1 MACVLGRGE
10 PHILNTFQA
19 AIAHDEEDTYAIFLY
34 PEGGLQFLGTRP
46 KESYNVQLELPAR
59 VGFSRGDS
67 DDGRR
72 EGLFYS
78 VASTEQ
84 ALRRLERGSNAGVP
98 GVWVF
103 HVGSS
108 GPLEHVE
115 PGGKEGASPG
125 TPQSPAAPTEPPARP
140 GWAPTSP
147 RPHHH
152 GQLSI
157 IPVGLP
163 ASPGQERS
171 RRLQPDG
178 DTPQSHPANPAS
190 YSSGQ
195 HGVGVEEDVHFNTDV
210 FTYSAGSKETC
221 ARHHGRCSPH
231 AFCTDYA
238 TGLCCH
244 CQASYYGNGR
254 QCLPEGTGTRGGE
267 GARCPGMGKEGAR
280 AVFSPRPG
288 AVHRLNGKV
297 SGSLVVG
304 RTPVRF
310 QDVDLHAYIV
320 GSDGRAYTAVS
331 GVPAPAARA
340 LLPLLPLGGLFGWL
354 FALEEPGYENGFSI
368 TGERGRGSEMLPSG
382 SGSLSPPRCVAGS
395 LGSAAGLGRA
405 PGDVLPEAIPAQV
418 PPVPSS
424 CPGAEFTQHLQVTF
438 YPGEE
443 QVHIT
448 QTAEGL
454 GPDNYLSLKTHIQGQ
469 VPFIP
474 ENSTVHVGP
483 YKELYHYSSSAV
495 MSSAHRDYVLT
506 SGASNQTL
514 SYRLHQNITFSGCPH
529 ARGRLPPLQRLSVP
543 RAFALYDAQEQA
555 LRYAL
560 AGRIG
565 SAHGEHAPPA
575 VPDDAERPPANPC
588 HDGTHMCEATARCQ
602 PGTGLGYT
610 CECADGYRGDG
621 RGCQDVD
628 ECEEGLSQCGPFSV
642 CLNAPG
648 SYRCECRS
656 GYRLAEDGHA
666 CVPPLKPQIPAAL
679 ADPCE
684 DGSHPCAPGD
694 RARCLPRAGGLPAC
708 ECLPGYTGDGRV
720 CTDVDEC
727 AENPCHP
734 AAACHNSP
742 GSFSCHC
749 QPGYEGD
756 GFQCAHAQGST
767 QRLTPC
773 EHERLYP
780 RVPGHAAQCDERGGY
795 RPLQC
800 HGGTGHC
807 WCVDAAGQE
816 IAGTRTAPGSTP
828 PRCGDPGHPAHGVT
842 VLVAIG
848 VPPASSRG
856 ERGCGG
862 DNPEPPGASRAPP
875 EPHQHPH
882 PRVPGCSK
890 LPPHDPGARGVGVS
904 PPAGSSQQLTPCE
917 HERLYPRAVPP
928 GPSPVGDGHVP
939 QCDERGGYRPLQCHG
954 STGHCWCV
962 DAAGQEIAGT
972 RTAPGSTPPRCGDP
986 GWRSAQR
993 GPGSVARGLTGS
1005 FPVPEPTERP
1015 PSMCERWRQS
1025 LLEHYGGSPRGD
1037 QYVPQCEA
1045 GGHFTPL
1052 QCHGDSGYCWCVDE
1066 SGREIQGTRS
1076 EPGSPPPCKRRALR
1090 LCNPPRAALSGRR
1103 GEARTLVEP
1112 PPTLF
1117 PPLPPRSVPG
1127 LPSVAPPSARPSP
1140 RPDVSP
1146 PGTGTFLLYAQ
1157 GQQIGYL
1164 PLNGTRLQKEAAKT
1178 LLSLHVK
1185 YRGRS
1190 GWAWRSRRVSDPSG
1204 RGCAPAA
1211 AGLRA
1216 PAAGGA
1222 KNPVGVFPQEK
1233 GLRAKGHLVGDPGRL
1248 PRISPRPLQP
1258 HQGSIV
1264 VGIDYD
1270 CRERTVYWTDVAGRT
1285 INRASLEPGT
1295 EPETVISSGVSPA
1308 PASPPPQRHL
1318 GVPAVALGLSSFGV
1332 LHPPALFGAGS
1343 HTSPPAGLLSP
1354 EGLAVDHLRRAMF
1367 WTDSGLDKIERARLD
1382 GSERRVLFDTELVNP
1397 RAIAVDPVRGQPALS
1412 SSPCGRVPCLI
1423 NRVNYSPSNLYW
1435 TDWNREAPKIETAT
1449 VNGANRRVLVSKD
1462 IGLPNGLT
1470 FDPFSK
1476 LLCWA
1481 DAGTKNL
1488 ECTFPDGA
1496 GRRIIQ
1502 NSLNYPFSIISY
1514 ADHFY
1519 HTDWRRDGVIA
1530 VNKET
1535 GSFTDEYLPEHR
1547 SHLYGI
1553 TAVYPYC
1560 PGARK

>member
-1 MACVLGRGE
+1 RVPAVTAGLPAPSPPDGVGAAWPLGDGGPQVPASGDSQRGGTRGGAPAAPRHLAPFSLQVGTNGVISTQDFPGEPQYVDDDFPTDFPVVAPFLADLDTSGGRGDIHYRHDTSPAVLNQAAGYVQAGFPRTAGSFVPAGVFVATWEDVGAYQELAPGAE
-10 PHILNTFQA
+10 PSAQLNTFQA
-19 AIAHDEEDTYAIFLY
+19 VIAYDEEDTYAIFLY

-84 ALRRLERGSNAGVP
+84 ALRHLERGSNAGVP

-115 PGGKEGASPG
+115 PGGGEGASPG
-125 TPQSPAAPTEPPARP
+125 TPQSPA
-140 GWAPTSP
+140 
-147 RPHHH
+147 
-152 GQLSI
+152 
-157 IPVGLP
+157 
-163 ASPGQERS
+163 RS

-178 DTPQSHPANPAS
+178 DTPQSYPANPAS
-190 YSSGQ
+190 YSSGH
-195 HGVGVEEDVHFNTDV
+195 HGVGVEEDVHFNADGEWPRGLFAAGLPFPERQRIGFAPPARSWSPNRVPRGCSWPCSELRAPGREPWGWLRPHVPKLPPRLSPV

-254 QCLPEGTGTRGGE
+254 QCLPEG
-267 GARCPGMGKEGAR
+267 
-280 AVFSPRPG
+280 

-297 SGSLVVG
+297 SGSLEVG
-304 RTPVRF
+304 RMPVRF

-320 GSDGRAYTAVS
+320 GSDGRAYTAIS

-368 TGERGRGSEMLPSG
+368 TG
-382 SGSLSPPRCVAGS
+382 
-395 LGSAAGLGRA
+395 
-405 PGDVLPEAIPAQV
+405 
-418 PPVPSS
+418 
-424 CPGAEFTQHLQVTF
+424 AEFTQNLEVTF

-474 ENSTVHVGP
+474 ENFTVHVGP

-495 MSSAHRDYVLT
+495 TSSAHRDYVLT
-506 SGASNQTL
+506 SGATNQTL
-514 SYRLHQNITFSGCPH
+514 SYRLRQNITFSGCPH
-529 ARGRLPPLQRLSVP
+529 ARGRLPPLQRLSVA
-543 RAFALYDAQEQA
+543 RAFALYDGQEQA

-565 SAHGEHAPPA
+565 SAH
-575 VPDDAERPPANPC
+575 DDAETPPVNPC
-588 HDGTHMCEATARCQ
+588 HDGTHTCEATARCQ

-628 ECEEGLSQCGPFSV
+628 ECGEGLSQCGPFSV

-666 CVPPLKPQIPAAL
+666 CVPLALL

-708 ECLPGYTGDGRV
+708 ECLPGYTGDGHD

-734 AAACHNSP
+734 AAACYNTP
-742 GSFSCHC
+742 GSFSCRC

-756 GFQCAHAQGST
+756 GFQCTH
-767 QRLTPC
+767 
-773 EHERLYP
+773 
-780 RVPGHAAQCDERGGY
+780 
-795 RPLQC
+795 
-800 HGGTGHC
+800 
-807 WCVDAAGQE
+807 
-816 IAGTRTAPGSTP
+816 
-828 PRCGDPGHPAHGVT
+828 
-842 VLVAIG
+842 
-848 VPPASSRG
+848 
-856 ERGCGG
+856 
-862 DNPEPPGASRAPP
+862 
-875 EPHQHPH
+875 
-882 PRVPGCSK
+882 
-890 LPPHDPGARGVGVS
+890 
-904 PPAGSSQQLTPCE
+904 
-917 HERLYPRAVPP
+917 
-928 GPSPVGDGHVP
+928 
-939 QCDERGGYRPLQCHG
+939 
-954 STGHCWCV
+954 
-962 DAAGQEIAGT
+962 
-972 RTAPGSTPPRCGDP
+972 
-986 GWRSAQR
+986 
-993 GPGSVARGLTGS
+993 
-1005 FPVPEPTERP
+1005 EPTERP

-1037 QYVPQCEA
+1037 QYVPQCDA

-1076 EPGSPPPCKRRALR
+1076 EPGSPPPC
-1090 LCNPPRAALSGRR
+1090 
-1103 GEARTLVEP
+1103 
-1112 PPTLF
+1112 
-1117 PPLPPRSVPG
+1117 
-1127 LPSVAPPSARPSP
+1127 LPSVAPPSVRPSP

-1164 PLNGTRLQKEAAKT
+1164 PLNGTRLQKEEAKT
-1178 LLSLHVK
+1178 LLSLH
-1185 YRGRS
+1185 
-1190 GWAWRSRRVSDPSG
+1190 
-1204 RGCAPAA
+1204 
-1211 AGLRA
+1211 
-1216 PAAGGA
+1216 
-1222 KNPVGVFPQEK
+1222 
-1233 GLRAKGHLVGDPGRL
+1233 
-1248 PRISPRPLQP
+1248 
-1258 HQGSIV
+1258 GSIV

-1285 INRASLEPGT
+1285 ISRASLEPGA
-1295 EPETVISSGVSPA
+1295 EPETVISS
-1308 PASPPPQRHL
+1308 
-1318 GVPAVALGLSSFGV
+1318 
-1332 LHPPALFGAGS
+1332 
-1343 HTSPPAGLLSP
+1343 GLLSP

-1397 RAIAVDPVRGQPALS
+1397 RAIAVDPVRG
-1412 SSPCGRVPCLI
+1412 
-1423 NRVNYSPSNLYW
+1423 NLYW

-1449 VNGANRRVLVSKD
+1449 VNGANRRVLVNKD

-1502 NSLNYPFSIISY
+1502 NNLNYPFSIISY

-1560 PGARK
+1560 PGGKTPTKPNPFLLPGSCYTADVLKG

>member
-1 MACVLGRGE
+1 SSAE
-10 PHILNTFQA
+10 LNTFQA
-19 AIAHDEEDTYAIFLY
+19 VIAYDEEDTYAIFLY

-84 ALRRLERGSNAGVP
+84 ALRHLERGSNAGVP

-115 PGGKEGASPG
+115 PGGGEGASPG

-147 RPHHH
+147 RPRHR
-152 GQLSI
+152 GQPSI
-157 IPVGLP
+157 VPAGLP
-163 ASPGQERS
+163 AAPGQERS

-178 DTPQSHPANPAS
+178 DTPQMAAAPPWRKSSRGRLVAGRFLKKGVSLLRVCLFLSANGLALLLRRAPGAQTGCPGAARGRS
-190 YSSGQ
+190 CVRQAGSLG
-195 HGVGVEEDVHFNTDV
+195 V

-254 QCLPEGTGTRGGE
+254 QCLPEG
-267 GARCPGMGKEGAR
+267 
-280 AVFSPRPG
+280 
-288 AVHRLNGKV
+288 
-297 SGSLVVG
+297 
-304 RTPVRF
+304 
-310 QDVDLHAYIV
+310 
-320 GSDGRAYTAVS
+320 
-331 GVPAPAARA
+331 
-340 LLPLLPLGGLFGWL
+340 
-354 FALEEPGYENGFSI
+354 
-368 TGERGRGSEMLPSG
+368 
-382 SGSLSPPRCVAGS
+382 
-395 LGSAAGLGRA
+395 
-405 PGDVLPEAIPAQV
+405 
-418 PPVPSS
+418 
-424 CPGAEFTQHLQVTF
+424 AEFTQNLEVTF

-474 ENSTVHVGP
+474 ENFTVHVGP

-495 MSSAHRDYVLT
+495 TSSAHRDYVLT
-506 SGASNQTL
+506 SGAANQTL
-514 SYRLHQNITFSGCPH
+514 SYRLRQNITFSGCPH
-529 ARGRLPPLQRLSVP
+529 ARGRLPPLQRLSVA
-543 RAFALYDAQEQA
+543 RAFALYDGQEQA

-565 SAHGEHAPPA
+565 SAH
-575 VPDDAERPPANPC
+575 DDAETPPVNPC
-588 HDGTHMCEATARCQ
+588 HDGTHTCEATARCQ

-628 ECEEGLSQCGPFSV
+628 ECGEGLSQCGPFSV

-656 GYRLAEDGHA
+656 GYWLAEDGHA
-666 CVPPLKPQIPAAL
+666 CVPLALL

-708 ECLPGYTGDGRV
+708 ECLPGYTGDGRD

-734 AAACHNSP
+734 AAACYNTP
-742 GSFSCHC
+742 GSFSCRC

-756 GFQCAHAQGST
+756 GFQCTHGK
-767 QRLTPC
+767 RLTPC

-780 RVPGHAAQCDERGGY
+780 RVPGHAAQCDERGEY

-828 PRCGDPGHPAHGVT
+828 PRCG
-842 VLVAIG
+842 
-848 VPPASSRG
+848 
-856 ERGCGG
+856 
-862 DNPEPPGASRAPP
+862 N
-875 EPHQHPH
+875 
-882 PRVPGCSK
+882 
-890 LPPHDPGARGVGVS
+890 
-904 PPAGSSQQLTPCE
+904 
-917 HERLYPRAVPP
+917 
-928 GPSPVGDGHVP
+928 
-939 QCDERGGYRPLQCHG
+939 
-954 STGHCWCV
+954 
-962 DAAGQEIAGT
+962 
-972 RTAPGSTPPRCGDP
+972 
-986 GWRSAQR
+986 
-993 GPGSVARGLTGS
+993 
-1005 FPVPEPTERP
+1005 PEPTERP

-1037 QYVPQCEA
+1037 QYVPQCDA

-1076 EPGSPPPCKRRALR
+1076 EPGSPPPC
-1090 LCNPPRAALSGRR
+1090 
-1103 GEARTLVEP
+1103 
-1112 PPTLF
+1112 
-1117 PPLPPRSVPG
+1117 
-1127 LPSVAPPSARPSP
+1127 LPSVAPPSVRPSP

-1164 PLNGTRLQKEAAKT
+1164 PLNGTRLQKEEAKT
-1178 LLSLHVK
+1178 LLSLH
-1185 YRGRS
+1185 
-1190 GWAWRSRRVSDPSG
+1190 
-1204 RGCAPAA
+1204 
-1211 AGLRA
+1211 
-1216 PAAGGA
+1216 
-1222 KNPVGVFPQEK
+1222 
-1233 GLRAKGHLVGDPGRL
+1233 
-1248 PRISPRPLQP
+1248 
-1258 HQGSIV
+1258 GSIV

-1285 INRASLEPGT
+1285 ISRASLEPGA
-1295 EPETVISSGVSPA
+1295 EPETVISS
-1308 PASPPPQRHL
+1308 
-1318 GVPAVALGLSSFGV
+1318 
-1332 LHPPALFGAGS
+1332 
-1343 HTSPPAGLLSP
+1343 GLLSP

-1397 RAIAVDPVRGQPALS
+1397 RAIAVDPVRG
-1412 SSPCGRVPCLI
+1412 
-1423 NRVNYSPSNLYW
+1423 NLYW

-1449 VNGANRRVLVSKD
+1449 VNGANRRVLVNKD

-1502 NSLNYPFSIISY
+1502 NNLNYPFSIISY

-1560 PGARK
+1560 PGGKTPTKPNPFLLPGSCYTADVLKG

>member
-1 MACVLGRGE
+1 MRAVPGPGLLAGLSVLFLAGLVQALPRTRLLPHGPARGDLRLKAGDDESSPAVALPRALRLYGRAARRLYVGTNGVISTQDFPGEPQYVDDDFPTDFPVVAPFLADLDTSGGRGDIHYRHDTSPAVLNQAAGYIHAGFPLTAGSFVPDAVFVATWE
-10 PHILNTFQA
+10 DVGAYQELAPGAQPSAQLNTFQA
-19 AIAHDEEDTYAIFLY
+19 AIAYDEDDTYAIFLY

-115 PGGKEGASPG
+115 PGGNEGASPG

-147 RPHHH
+147 RPRHH

-157 IPVGLP
+157 VPVGLP
-163 ASPGQERS
+163 VSPGQERS

-178 DTPQSHPANPAS
+178 DTPQRHPANPAS
-190 YSSGQ
+190 YSSGH

-210 FTYSAGSKETC
+210 FTYSAGSRETC
-221 ARHHGRCSPH
+221 AQHHGRCSPH

-254 QCLPEGTGTRGGE
+254 QCLPE
-267 GARCPGMGKEGAR
+267 
-280 AVFSPRPG
+280 G

-320 GSDGRAYTAVS
+320 GSDGRAYTAIS

-368 TGERGRGSEMLPSG
+368 TG
-382 SGSLSPPRCVAGS
+382 
-395 LGSAAGLGRA
+395 
-405 PGDVLPEAIPAQV
+405 
-418 PPVPSS
+418 
-424 CPGAEFTQHLQVTF
+424 AEFTQHLQVTF
-438 YPGEE
+438 SPGEE

-495 MSSAHRDYVLT
+495 TSSAHRDYVLT

-529 ARGRLPPLQRLSVP
+529 ARGRLPPLQRLSVA

-575 VPDDAERPPANPC
+575 VPDDAERPPVNPC
-588 HDGTHMCEATARCQ
+588 HDGTHTCEAPARCQ

-628 ECEEGLSQCGPFSV
+628 ECGEGLSQCGPFSV

-666 CVPPLKPQIPAAL
+666 CVPL

-708 ECLPGYTGDGRV
+708 ECLPGYTGDGRD

-727 AENPCHP
+727 AQNPCHP

-742 GSFSCHC
+742 GSFSCQC

-828 PRCGDPGHPAHGVT
+828 PRCG
-842 VLVAIG
+842 
-848 VPPASSRG
+848 
-856 ERGCGG
+856 
-862 DNPEPPGASRAPP
+862 NP
-875 EPHQHPH
+875 
-882 PRVPGCSK
+882 
-890 LPPHDPGARGVGVS
+890 
-904 PPAGSSQQLTPCE
+904 GSSQQLTPCE

-972 RTAPGSTPPRCGDP
+972 RTAPGSTPPRCGN
-986 GWRSAQR
+986 
-993 GPGSVARGLTGS
+993 
-1005 FPVPEPTERP
+1005 PEPTERP

-1037 QYVPQCEA
+1037 QYVPQCDA

-1076 EPGSPPPCKRRALR
+1076 EPGSPPPC
-1090 LCNPPRAALSGRR
+1090 
-1103 GEARTLVEP
+1103 
-1112 PPTLF
+1112 
-1117 PPLPPRSVPG
+1117 

-1178 LLSLHVK
+1178 LLSLH
-1185 YRGRS
+1185 
-1190 GWAWRSRRVSDPSG
+1190 
-1204 RGCAPAA
+1204 
-1211 AGLRA
+1211 
-1216 PAAGGA
+1216 
-1222 KNPVGVFPQEK
+1222 
-1233 GLRAKGHLVGDPGRL
+1233 
-1248 PRISPRPLQP
+1248 
-1258 HQGSIV
+1258 GSIV

-1285 INRASLEPGT
+1285 INRASLEPGA
-1295 EPETVISSGVSPA
+1295 EPETVISS
-1308 PASPPPQRHL
+1308 
-1318 GVPAVALGLSSFGV
+1318 
-1332 LHPPALFGAGS
+1332 
-1343 HTSPPAGLLSP
+1343 GLLSP

-1397 RAIAVDPVRGQPALS
+1397 RAIAVDPVRG
-1412 SSPCGRVPCLI
+1412 
-1423 NRVNYSPSNLYW
+1423 NLYW

>member
-1 MACVLGRGE
+1 SSAE
-10 PHILNTFQA
+10 LNTFQA
-19 AIAHDEEDTYAIFLY
+19 VIAYDEEDTYAIFLY

-84 ALRRLERGSNAGVP
+84 ALRHLERGSNAGVP

-115 PGGKEGASPG
+115 PGGGEGASPG

-147 RPHHH
+147 RPRHR
-152 GQLSI
+152 GQPSI
-157 IPVGLP
+157 VPAGLP
-163 ASPGQERS
+163 AAPGQERS

-178 DTPQSHPANPAS
+178 DTPQMAAAPPWRKSSRGRLVAGRFLKKGVSLLRVCLFLSANGLALLLRRAPGAQTGCPGAARGRS
-190 YSSGQ
+190 CVRQAGSLG
-195 HGVGVEEDVHFNTDV
+195 V

-254 QCLPEGTGTRGGE
+254 QCLPEG
-267 GARCPGMGKEGAR
+267 
-280 AVFSPRPG
+280 

-297 SGSLVVG
+297 SGSLEVG
-304 RTPVRF
+304 RMPVRF

-320 GSDGRAYTAVS
+320 GSDGRAYTAIS

-368 TGERGRGSEMLPSG
+368 TG
-382 SGSLSPPRCVAGS
+382 
-395 LGSAAGLGRA
+395 
-405 PGDVLPEAIPAQV
+405 
-418 PPVPSS
+418 
-424 CPGAEFTQHLQVTF
+424 AEFTQNLEVTF

-474 ENSTVHVGP
+474 ENFTVHVGP

-495 MSSAHRDYVLT
+495 TSSAHRDYVLT
-506 SGASNQTL
+506 SGAANQTL
-514 SYRLHQNITFSGCPH
+514 SYRLRQNITFSGCPH
-529 ARGRLPPLQRLSVP
+529 ARGRLPPLQRLSVA
-543 RAFALYDAQEQA
+543 RAFALYDGQEQA

-565 SAHGEHAPPA
+565 SAH
-575 VPDDAERPPANPC
+575 DDAETPPVNPC
-588 HDGTHMCEATARCQ
+588 HDGTHTCEATARCQ

-628 ECEEGLSQCGPFSV
+628 ECGEGLSQCGPFSV

-656 GYRLAEDGHA
+656 GYWLAEDGHA
-666 CVPPLKPQIPAAL
+666 CVPLALL

-708 ECLPGYTGDGRV
+708 ECLPGYTGDGRD

-734 AAACHNSP
+734 AAACYNTP
-742 GSFSCHC
+742 GSFSCRC

-756 GFQCAHAQGST
+756 GFQCTHGK
-767 QRLTPC
+767 RLTPC

-780 RVPGHAAQCDERGGY
+780 RVPGHAAQCDERGEY

-828 PRCGDPGHPAHGVT
+828 PRCG
-842 VLVAIG
+842 
-848 VPPASSRG
+848 
-856 ERGCGG
+856 
-862 DNPEPPGASRAPP
+862 N
-875 EPHQHPH
+875 
-882 PRVPGCSK
+882 
-890 LPPHDPGARGVGVS
+890 
-904 PPAGSSQQLTPCE
+904 
-917 HERLYPRAVPP
+917 
-928 GPSPVGDGHVP
+928 
-939 QCDERGGYRPLQCHG
+939 
-954 STGHCWCV
+954 
-962 DAAGQEIAGT
+962 
-972 RTAPGSTPPRCGDP
+972 
-986 GWRSAQR
+986 
-993 GPGSVARGLTGS
+993 
-1005 FPVPEPTERP
+1005 PEPTERP

-1037 QYVPQCEA
+1037 QYVPQCDA

-1076 EPGSPPPCKRRALR
+1076 EPGSPPPC
-1090 LCNPPRAALSGRR
+1090 
-1103 GEARTLVEP
+1103 
-1112 PPTLF
+1112 
-1117 PPLPPRSVPG
+1117 
-1127 LPSVAPPSARPSP
+1127 LPSVAPPSVRPSP

-1164 PLNGTRLQKEAAKT
+1164 PLNGTRLQKEEAKT
-1178 LLSLHVK
+1178 LLSLH
-1185 YRGRS
+1185 
-1190 GWAWRSRRVSDPSG
+1190 
-1204 RGCAPAA
+1204 
-1211 AGLRA
+1211 
-1216 PAAGGA
+1216 
-1222 KNPVGVFPQEK
+1222 
-1233 GLRAKGHLVGDPGRL
+1233 
-1248 PRISPRPLQP
+1248 
-1258 HQGSIV
+1258 GSIV

-1285 INRASLEPGT
+1285 ISRASLEPGA
-1295 EPETVISSGVSPA
+1295 EPETVISS
-1308 PASPPPQRHL
+1308 
-1318 GVPAVALGLSSFGV
+1318 
-1332 LHPPALFGAGS
+1332 
-1343 HTSPPAGLLSP
+1343 GLLSP

-1397 RAIAVDPVRGQPALS
+1397 RAIAVDPVRG
-1412 SSPCGRVPCLI
+1412 
-1423 NRVNYSPSNLYW
+1423 NLYW

-1449 VNGANRRVLVSKD
+1449 VNGANRRVLVNKD

-1502 NSLNYPFSIISY
+1502 NNLNYPFSIISY

-1560 PGARK
+1560 PGGKTPTKPNPFLLPGSCYTADVLKG

>member
-1 MACVLGRGE
+1 ISAASPGGGLTLPSPLSGVPRPRAWRFGDGGSAPAAPRHLAPFSLQVGTNGVISTQDFPGEPQYVDDDFPTDFPVVAPFLADLDTSGGRGDIHYRHDTSPAVLNQAAGYVQAGFPRTAGSFVPAGVFVATWEDVGAYQELAPGAE
-10 PHILNTFQA
+10 PSAQLNTFQA
-19 AIAHDEEDTYAIFLY
+19 VIAYDEEDTYAIFLY

-84 ALRRLERGSNAGVP
+84 ALRHLERGSNAGVP

-115 PGGKEGASPG
+115 PGGGEGASPG

-147 RPHHH
+147 RPRHR
-152 GQLSI
+152 GQPSI
-157 IPVGLP
+157 VPAGLP
-163 ASPGQERS
+163 TGTP
-171 RRLQPDG
+171 RRA
-178 DTPQSHPANPAS
+178 TPQTPRPTAPGTTAWAWRRMCILMPTVSGRGPTVAKIEPGTSRGGPVPKKRGLFAAGLPFPERQRIGFAPPARSWSPNRVPRGCSWPCSELRAPGREPWGWLRPHVPKLPPRLS
-190 YSSGQ
+190 P
-195 HGVGVEEDVHFNTDV
+195 V

-254 QCLPEGTGTRGGE
+254 QCLPEG
-267 GARCPGMGKEGAR
+267 
-280 AVFSPRPG
+280 

-297 SGSLVVG
+297 SGSLEVG
-304 RTPVRF
+304 RMPVRF

-320 GSDGRAYTAVS
+320 GSDGRAYTAIS

-368 TGERGRGSEMLPSG
+368 TG
-382 SGSLSPPRCVAGS
+382 
-395 LGSAAGLGRA
+395 
-405 PGDVLPEAIPAQV
+405 
-418 PPVPSS
+418 
-424 CPGAEFTQHLQVTF
+424 AEFTQNLEVTF

-474 ENSTVHVGP
+474 ENFTVHVGP

-495 MSSAHRDYVLT
+495 TSSAHRDYVLT
-506 SGASNQTL
+506 SGATNQTL
-514 SYRLHQNITFSGCPH
+514 SYRLRQNITFSGCPH
-529 ARGRLPPLQRLSVP
+529 ARGRLPPLQRLSVA
-543 RAFALYDAQEQA
+543 RAFALYDGQEQA

-565 SAHGEHAPPA
+565 SAH
-575 VPDDAERPPANPC
+575 DDAETPPVNPC
-588 HDGTHMCEATARCQ
+588 HDGTHTCEATARCQ

-628 ECEEGLSQCGPFSV
+628 ECGEGLSQCGPFSV

-666 CVPPLKPQIPAAL
+666 CVPLALL

-708 ECLPGYTGDGRV
+708 ECLPGYTGDGHD

-734 AAACHNSP
+734 AAACYNTP
-742 GSFSCHC
+742 GSFSCRC

-756 GFQCAHAQGST
+756 GFQCTHGKVWCST

-780 RVPGHAAQCDERGGY
+780 RVPGHAAQCDERG
-795 RPLQC
+795 
-800 HGGTGHC
+800 
-807 WCVDAAGQE
+807 E
-816 IAGTRTAPGSTP
+816 
-828 PRCGDPGHPAHGVT
+828 
-842 VLVAIG
+842 
-848 VPPASSRG
+848 
-856 ERGCGG
+856 
-862 DNPEPPGASRAPP
+862 
-875 EPHQHPH
+875 
-882 PRVPGCSK
+882 
-890 LPPHDPGARGVGVS
+890 
-904 PPAGSSQQLTPCE
+904 
-917 HERLYPRAVPP
+917 
-928 GPSPVGDGHVP
+928 
-939 QCDERGGYRPLQCHG
+939 YRPLQCHG

-972 RTAPGSTPPRCGDP
+972 RTAPGSTPPRCGN
-986 GWRSAQR
+986 
-993 GPGSVARGLTGS
+993 
-1005 FPVPEPTERP
+1005 PEPTERP

-1037 QYVPQCEA
+1037 QYVPQCDA

-1076 EPGSPPPCKRRALR
+1076 EPGSPPPC
-1090 LCNPPRAALSGRR
+1090 
-1103 GEARTLVEP
+1103 
-1112 PPTLF
+1112 
-1117 PPLPPRSVPG
+1117 
-1127 LPSVAPPSARPSP
+1127 LPSVAPPSVRPSP

-1164 PLNGTRLQKEAAKT
+1164 PLNGTRLQKEEAKT
-1178 LLSLHVK
+1178 LLSLH
-1185 YRGRS
+1185 
-1190 GWAWRSRRVSDPSG
+1190 
-1204 RGCAPAA
+1204 
-1211 AGLRA
+1211 
-1216 PAAGGA
+1216 
-1222 KNPVGVFPQEK
+1222 
-1233 GLRAKGHLVGDPGRL
+1233 
-1248 PRISPRPLQP
+1248 
-1258 HQGSIV
+1258 GSIV

-1285 INRASLEPGT
+1285 ISRASLEPGA
-1295 EPETVISSGVSPA
+1295 EPETVISS
-1308 PASPPPQRHL
+1308 
-1318 GVPAVALGLSSFGV
+1318 
-1332 LHPPALFGAGS
+1332 
-1343 HTSPPAGLLSP
+1343 GLLSP

-1397 RAIAVDPVRGQPALS
+1397 RAIAVDP
-1412 SSPCGRVPCLI
+1412 
-1423 NRVNYSPSNLYW
+1423 
-1435 TDWNREAPKIETAT
+1435 
-1449 VNGANRRVLVSKD
+1449 
-1462 IGLPNGLT
+1462 
-1470 FDPFSK
+1470 

-1481 DAGTKNL
+1481 DAG
-1488 ECTFPDGA
+1488 
-1496 GRRIIQ
+1496 
-1502 NSLNYPFSIISY
+1502 NSLGTVKK
-1514 ADHFY
+1514 H
-1519 HTDWRRDGVIA
+1519 
-1530 VNKET
+1530 
-1535 GSFTDEYLPEHR
+1535 
-1547 SHLYGI
+1547 
-1553 TAVYPYC
+1553 
-1560 PGARK
+1560 